1 MFIWEQRPKDLVP
14 SLQTLCIIDI
24 IKLETKD
31 NNAGLNAE
39 DKFQVFTQEV
49 SLSPREETTGFSSV
63 AHSKQQ
69 IELKPDSV
77 LTQGLV
83 LLEDYTCLLIY

>member
-1 MFIWEQRPKDLVP
+1 MVP

-24 IKLETKD
+24 IKLEPKD

-49 SLSPREETTGFSSV
+49 SLSPREMTGFSSV

-69 IELKPDSV
+69 RELKPDSV

-83 LLEDYTCLLIY
+83 LLEDYTWLLVY

>member
-1 MFIWEQRPKDLVP
+1 MFIWEQRPKDLVL

-24 IKLETKD
+24 IKLEPKD
-31 NNAGLNAE
+31 NNAGLNTE

-49 SLSPREETTGFSSV
+49 SLSPREVTGFSSV

-69 IELKPDSV
+69 RELKPDSA

-83 LLEDYTCLLIY
+83 

>member
-1 MFIWEQRPKDLVP
+1 MLDLMQKTNFKSLPKRL
-14 SLQTLCIIDI
+14 
-24 IKLETKD
+24 
-31 NNAGLNAE
+31 
-39 DKFQVFTQEV
+39 
-49 SLSPREETTGFSSV
+49 SLSPREMTGFSSV

-83 LLEDYTCLLIY
+83 LLEDYTWLLVY

>member
-1 MFIWEQRPKDLVP
+1 MLRGECVFIWEQRPKDLVP

-24 IKLETKD
+24 IKLEPKD
-31 NNAGLNAE
+31 NNAGLNTE

-49 SLSPREETTGFSSV
+49 SLSPREVTGFSSV

-69 IELKPDSV
+69 RELKPDSV

-83 LLEDYTCLLIY
+83 